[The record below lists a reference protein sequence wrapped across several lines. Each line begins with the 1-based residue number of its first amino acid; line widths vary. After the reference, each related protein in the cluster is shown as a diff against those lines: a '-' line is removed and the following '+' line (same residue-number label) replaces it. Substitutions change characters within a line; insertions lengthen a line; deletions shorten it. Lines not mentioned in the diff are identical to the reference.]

1 MFPNTGPEISSDSA
15 GNKQPLDKFW
25 LRLLYAFSGLMLVCG
40 FAAIYAEN
48 YLLLLIPCGILF
60 LYLSLNDF
68 RVIYFLLLFLL
79 PLSTEVA
86 LPGGFATDFPT
97 EPLIAGLM
105 ILFFCT
111 VAARPATLD
120 KEVLKNPVIFLLI
133 LHYCWILIATVY
145 SADPL
150 VSVKFSI
157 AKTWYIITFV
167 FVTGM
172 IIKDVSTFK
181 IAFWCVLIP
190 LLFTVIYSLVRHSR
204 YDFSFQT
211 VNEQMIPFFRNHVNY
226 ACTLAQMMPF
236 VVLAI
241 GWYRKGSVAR
251 RFLLFSFALLLV
263 AIYFAY
269 TRSAWLSLL
278 GACCMYFVIRSKL
291 TGWLLAAGMAGLVGL
306 LVYMSVQNHYLN
318 FEPDFEH
325 TIYHPELEDHL
336 LSTFEG
342 EDVSSAERVYRWIAG
357 IRMWLDKP
365 VIGYGPGNFY
375 GFYKSFTVTSF
386 KTYVSEN
393 PERSSVHNYFI
404 LLMTEQ
410 GIIGLLIFLALTIVL
425 LTQGQRIYHET
436 TDRAERRYVMAVLL
450 CLVII
455 YMNTM
460 LSDLIETDK
469 IGSFFF
475 ICIALIV
482 NQDIRNNRLKQQQ
495 QQIPLK

>member
-1 MFPNTGPEISSDSA
+1 MLPNADHEIARLTTDS
-15 GNKQPLDKFW
+15 GQPIEKFW
-25 LRLLYAFSGLMLVCG
+25 LRLFYVFSGLMLVTAL
-40 FAAIYAEN
+40 AAIYSEN
-48 YLLLLIPCGILF
+48 YLLLLLPCGVLF
-60 LYLSLNDF
+60 LYLSINDF
-68 RVIYFLLLFLL
+68 RAIYYLLLFLL

-97 EPLIAGLM
+97 EPLIAGLT
-105 ILFFCT
+105 ILFICA
-111 VAARPATLD
+111 VAARPAILD
-120 KEVLKNPVIFLLI
+120 KEVLKNPIIFFLL
-133 LHYCWILIATVY
+133 LHYCWILIATLY

-150 VSVKFSI
+150 VSIKFSI

-167 FVTGM
+167 FVTGL
-172 IIKDVSTFK
+172 IIKDVSVFK
-181 IAFWCVLIP
+181 IAFWCILIP
-190 LLFTVIYSLVRHSR
+190 LLFTAIYSLARHSR
-204 YDFSFQT
+204 FDFSFQT

-241 GWYRKGSVAR
+241 GWYRKNSFTR
-251 RFLLFSFALLLV
+251 RFLLFAFALLLV

-269 TRSAWLSLL
+269 TRSAWLSLM
-278 GACCMYFVIRSKL
+278 GACCMYFVIRSRL
-291 TGWLLAAGMAGLVGL
+291 TGWLLAAGLAGMLGI

-318 FEPDFEH
+318 YEPDFEH

-404 LLMTEQ
+404 LLLTEQ
-410 GIIGLLIFLALTIVL
+410 GVLGLLFFLALTIAL

-436 TDRAERRYVMAVLL
+436 IDKAERRYVMAVLL

-482 NQDIRNNRLKQQQ
+482 NQDIRNRRLKNQA
-495 QQIPLK
+495 

>member
-1 MFPNTGPEISSDSA
+1 MIPTTNTQLNSLTRGS
-15 GNKQPLDKFW
+15 QPPIDKLW
-25 LRLLYAFSGLMLVCG
+25 LNLFYTFFGLLFICAFAS
-40 FAAIYAEN
+40 IYTEN
-48 YLLLLIPCGILF
+48 YLLLLIPGSILF
-60 LYLSLNDF
+60 IYLCINDF
-68 RVIYFLLLFLL
+68 RSIYFLLLFLL

-105 ILFFCT
+105 LLFFCA
-111 VAARPATLD
+111 VAARPAIFNQ
-120 KEVLKNPVIFLLI
+120 EVLKSPIIFLLLI
-133 LHYCWILIATVY
+133 HFCWILVATAY

-150 VSVKFSI
+150 VSVKYSL
-157 AKTWYIITFV
+157 AKMWYIITFV
-167 FVTGM
+167 FVTGLV
-172 IIKDVSTFK
+172 IKELTTFK
-181 IAFWCVLIP
+181 TAFWCILIP
-190 LLFTVIYSLVRHSR
+190 LLFTAVYSLVRHSR

-226 ACTLAQMMPF
+226 ACTLAQIMPF

-241 GWYRKGSVAR
+241 GWYKKKSLAR

-269 TRSAWLSLL
+269 TRSAWLSLI
-278 GACCMYFVIRSKL
+278 GACFMYIIIRNKL
-291 TGWLLAAGMAGLVGL
+291 TGWLLTAGLAAMLGFMI
-306 LVYMSVQNHYLN
+306 YMSVQNHYLN
-318 FEPDFEH
+318 YAPDFEH
-325 TIYHPELEDHL
+325 TIYHQELEDHL

-357 IRMWLDKP
+357 VRMWLDRP

-375 GFYKSFTVTSF
+375 GFYKAFTVTSF

-393 PERSSVHNYFI
+393 PERSSVHNYF
-404 LLMTEQ
+404 LLLLTEQ

-425 LTQGQRIYHET
+425 LMQGQRIYHQT
-436 TDRAERRYVMAVLL
+436 IDREEKRYVMAVLL

-455 YMNTM
+455 YVNTM

-475 ICIALIV
+475 ICIALLV
-482 NQDIRNNRLKQQQ
+482 NQDVRNKKLRNQVSGSK
-495 QQIPLK
+495 

>member
-1 MFPNTGPEISSDSA
+1 MIRNALSESPNLSPGS
-15 GNKQPLDKFW
+15 KQPIEKFW
-25 LRLLYAFSGLMLVCG
+25 LNLFYAFGGLLLACSFVSIYTEYYLLMLV
-40 FAAIYAEN
+40 
-48 YLLLLIPCGILF
+48 PCGILF
-60 LYLSLNDF
+60 LYLSINDF
-68 RVIYFLLLFLL
+68 RAIYFLLLFLI

-105 ILFFCT
+105 LLFLGA
-111 VAARPATLD
+111 VAAKPSIMD
-120 KEVLKNPVIFLLI
+120 KEVLKHPILFLLLI
-133 LHYCWILIATVY
+133 HYCWIVIATVY
-145 SADPL
+145 SSDPL
-150 VSVKFSI
+150 VSVKFTL

-167 FVTGM
+167 FVTGI
-172 IIKDVSTFK
+172 IIKDVTTFK
-181 IAFWCVLIP
+181 TAFWCVLIP
-190 LLFTVIYSLVRHSR
+190 LLFTAAYSLIRHSTE
-204 YDFSFQT
+204 DFSFQS

-241 GWYRKGSVAR
+241 GWYKKRSFPR
-251 RFLLFSFALLLV
+251 RFLLLAFVLLLV

-269 TRSAWLSLL
+269 TRSAWLSLMT
-278 GACCMYFVIRSKL
+278 ACIMYFVIRTKL
-291 TGWLLAAGMAGLVGL
+291 TTWLLAAGLAGMIGFF
-306 LVYMSVQNHYLN
+306 VYMGVHNEYLN
-318 FEPDFEH
+318 YEPDFEH

-357 IRMWLDKP
+357 VRMWLDKP
-365 VIGYGPGNFY
+365 LIGYGPGNFY
-375 GFYKSFTVTSF
+375 FFYKSFTVTGF

-404 LLMTEQ
+404 LLLTEQ
-410 GIIGLLIFLALTIVL
+410 GIFGLLIFLAFTL
-425 LTQGQRIYHET
+425 LLLVQGQRIYHET
-436 TDRAERRYVMAVLL
+436 IAKEEKRYIMAVLL

-455 YMNTM
+455 YVNTM

-475 ICIALIV
+475 ICVALII
-482 NQDIRNNRLKQQQ
+482 NQDIRNKRLRKELS
-495 QQIPLK
+495 PVK

>member
-1 MFPNTGPEISSDSA
+1 MHPNADTEITRLTAGSS
-15 GNKQPLDKFW
+15 QPLEKFW
-25 LRLLYAFSGLMLVCG
+25 LRLFYVFGGLMLIC
-40 FAAIYAEN
+40 ALLAIYTEN
-48 YLLLLIPCGILF
+48 YLLLLIPCGVLF
-60 LYLSLNDF
+60 LYLSINDF
-68 RVIYFLLLFLL
+68 RAIYYLLLFLL

-105 ILFFCT
+105 ILFIGA
-111 VAARPATLD
+111 VAARPALLD
-120 KEVLKNPVIFLLI
+120 KEVLKNPIIFLLL
-133 LHYCWILIATVY
+133 LHYCWILVATIY

-150 VSVKFSI
+150 VSVKFAV

-167 FVTGM
+167 FVTGL
-172 IIKDVSTFK
+172 IIKDVSAFK
-181 IAFWCVLIP
+181 IAFWCILIP
-190 LLFTVIYSLVRHSR
+190 LLFTALYSLVRHSR

-241 GWYRKGSVAR
+241 GWYRKKSFTR

-269 TRSAWLSLL
+269 TRSAWLALL

-291 TGWLLAAGMAGLVGL
+291 TSWLLAAGLAVMLGV
-306 LVYMSVQNHYLN
+306 LVYMSMQNHYLN
-318 FEPDFEH
+318 YEPDFEH

-357 IRMWLDKP
+357 IRMWMDKP
-365 VIGYGPGNFY
+365 LIGYGPGNFY

-404 LLMTEQ
+404 LLLTEQ
-410 GIIGLLIFLALTIVL
+410 GVIGLLFFLALTIAL

-436 TDRAERRYVMAVLL
+436 IDKAERRYVMAVLL

-475 ICIALIV
+475 ICIALLV
-482 NQDIRNNRLKQQQ
+482 NQDIRNRRLTQGFQ
-495 QQIPLK
+495 